1 MIARFFQDSIDEY
14 LNREGAS
21 TIPNRNA
28 KVLKHRPKFVQ
39 IKKQPSYIGSTDS
52 LILRDYQLG
61 GINWVVHAWCKNN
74 SVILAD
80 EMGLGK
86 TIQTI
91 SFLSH
96 LFHNY
101 ELYGPYL
108 IVVPLSTMAAWQK
121 EFQTWAPDMNVVV
134 YIGDVN
140 SRTKIQEYDWCHRN
154 GRLKFNCI
162 LTTYEMLL
170 KEKVSRTGLSNHRTC
185 NPTTL
190 LQCRYQGFGVEVS
203 SIIIIHNHSG

>member
-1 MIARFFQDSIDEY
+1 M
-14 LNREGAS
+14 
-21 TIPNRNA
+21 
-28 KVLKHRPKFVQ
+28 Q
-39 IKKQPSYIGSTDS
+39 IKKQPSYMGGGDHLT
-52 LILRDYQLG
+52 LRDYQLG

-91 SFLSH
+91 CILSH
-96 LFHNY
+96 FFHNY

-121 EFQTWAPDMNVVV
+121 EFQIWAPDMNVVV

-140 SRTKIQEYDWCHRN
+140 SRTKIQEYDWCHKN
-154 GRLKFNCI
+154 SRLKFNCI

-170 KEKVSRTGLSNHRTC
+170 KDKVRNLSFKALPQKYSKCCSTYHLRLDLMTTSSYQYIEQGPGPYNDASRLDSYDSWIG
-185 NPTTL
+185 
-190 LQCRYQGFGVEVS
+190 RYILGP
-203 SIIIIHNHSG
+203 